1 VFFFQL
7 SEHGGAQNRVHVE
20 AVAKD
25 LQEQVEDLHS
35 QIAYELETLD
45 EMRKYQ
51 RENCVPSSV
60 CQHFEQCLKETEVNY
75 TLYWYKTMIF
85 GTRCLFDIKEIIFSF
100 LRLTYKKC

>member
-1 VFFFQL
+1 MIFLENSGIQT
-7 SEHGGAQNRVHVE
+7 RVHVE

-35 QIAYELETLD
+35 QIASELEALN

-60 CQHFEQCLKETEVNY
+60 CQHFEQC
-75 TLYWYKTMIF
+75 
-85 GTRCLFDIKEIIFSF
+85 IKEIEVYLLII
-100 LRLTYKKC
+100 